1 MILVDFNQVAISN
14 LFVLGFGKTPLDLYN
29 YPENTAFGINEDSIR
44 HMVLNSLR
52 AYRTKFK
59 NKYGELVICSDN
71 RHYWR
76 KDVFP
81 YYKANRKKDREK
93 SSIDWPMVFE
103 TINKLREEITE
114 HFPYRLLNIDGAE
127 ADDLIGVIAK
137 QEHMVENV
145 LILSGDKDFVQLQK
159 FKNIDQYAPIQKT
172 FLATDD
178 PVVALRKHIM
188 SGDSGDGIPNFKS
201 DDDTF
206 VKGKRQTGI
215 GKDDLARWAK
225 ESKPENFCDNKMLR
239 GYKRNQELIELD
251 RIPKHIQDAI
261 LAEWDKPHKANRKKL
276 LNYFVQ
282 NKLVNLMD
290 QLSEF

>member
-14 LFVLGFGKTPLDLYN
+14 LFVNLPSKYERPPGQEEQPMDEGL
-29 YPENTAFGINEDSIR
+29 IR

-52 AYRTKFK
+52 SYRTKFK

-81 YYKANRKKDREK
+81 YYKANRKKDRDK
-93 SSIDWPMVFE
+93 STLDWPMVFE

-127 ADDLIGVIAK
+127 ADDLIGVITK
-137 QEHMVENV
+137 QEHMVENILV
-145 LILSGDKDFVQLQK
+145 LSGDKDFVQLQK
-159 FKNIDQYAPIQKT
+159 FKNVDQYAPIQKT
-172 FLATDD
+172 FLSTDD
-178 PVVALRKHIM
+178 PAVALRTHIM
-188 SGDSGDGIPNFKS
+188 SGDPGDGIPNFKS

-206 VKGKRQTGI
+206 VAGKRQTGL

-239 GYKRNQELIELD
+239 GYKRNQELIDLD
-251 RIPKHIQDAI
+251 RIPKEIRDAI
-261 LAEWDKPHKANRKKL
+261 LDEWDKPHKASRKKL

>member
-14 LFVLGFGKTPLDLYN
+14 LFVNLPSKYEMAPGQEEQPMDEGL
-29 YPENTAFGINEDSIR
+29 IR

-52 AYRTKFK
+52 SYRTKFK

-76 KDVFP
+76 KDIFP

-93 SSIDWPMVFE
+93 STLDWPMVHE

-114 HFPYRLLNIDGAE
+114 HFPYRLLNIYGAE

-137 QEHMVENV
+137 QEHMVENI

-178 PVVALRKHIM
+178 PVVTLRTHIM
-188 SGDSGDGIPNFKS
+188 AGDAGDGIPNFKS

-206 VKGKRQTGI
+206 VTGKRQTGL
-215 GKDDLARWAK
+215 GKEDLARWAK

-239 GYKRNQELIELD
+239 GYKRNQELIDLD
-251 RIPKHIQDAI
+251 RIPKEIRDAI
-261 LAEWDKPHKANRKKL
+261 LAEWDKPHKASRKKL